1 MAVFVCV
8 CVCVCVRR
16 SLCQR
21 NPWCFIGWSN
31 MYIKWPFR
39 NWVAF
44 IELQRATVWLWAFI
58 FTLWVLVCIFPQ
70 AIWHAE
76 VYLVTVQLIIMDLH

>member
-1 MAVFVCV
+1 VCAGHSARETHDALSDGV
-8 CVCVCVRR
+8 ICIL
-16 SLCQR
+16 SDLSE
-21 NPWCFIGWSN
+21 IGLLLLS
-31 MYIKWPFR
+31 YSGR
-39 NWVAF
+39 
-44 IELQRATVWLWAFI
+44 QCDWAFI